1 MAGIGHNGIAKD
13 QLKSLV
19 DRIERLEEEKK
30 GLATDIKEIYLEA
43 KSNGFDTKVLR
54 KVISMRKL
62 DRHQREEQQAM
73 LDVYMNALGMLVDT
87 PLGQAAMAND
97 SGIRK
102 ALSKF
107 GKPVPLSE
115 EEKANGDIAAFESKS
130 GRVSIGASLAK

>member
-1 MAGIGHNGIAKD
+1 LSG
-13 QLKSLV
+13 
-19 DRIERLEEEKK
+19 LEEEKK